1 MQNIRVEIPM
11 KESKATKLFLD
22 GWEHR
27 LTEMIIPMETSFA
40 SQVKKSKEGV
50 TGKSSMSHSLDHLFQ
65 LQSVWAHLG
74 KLLIIALQEVN
85 QSQKNCTMLPTL
97 LVQPLAP
104 QITTSNLLFL
114 GSWACSRPYCSVMM
128 CLPFHVSSKLTMR
141 HPGQVAQTLLRLLQ
155 PQADPRA
162 YSRLVRAVASAL
174 GVCNFTSI
182 QILLQYSL
190 TLK

>member
-1 MQNIRVEIPM
+1 
-11 KESKATKLFLD
+11 
-22 GWEHR
+22 
-27 LTEMIIPMETSFA
+27 
-40 SQVKKSKEGV
+40 
-50 TGKSSMSHSLDHLFQ
+50 
-65 LQSVWAHLG
+65 
-74 KLLIIALQEVN
+74 
-85 QSQKNCTMLPTL
+85 MLPTL

-128 CLPFHVSSKLTMR
+128 CLPFRVSSKLTMR
-141 HPGQVAQTLLRLLQ
+141 HPGQVAQTLLRVLQ

-182 QILLQYSL
+182 RILLQYSL